1 MCWLKTLLRE
11 RPGVGEVGTSNVR
24 LLLLR
29 HGETAHNAGQI
40 ALGRE
45 DVPLNERGLRQAQH
59 LGEELAREPIA
70 AIYSSPL
77 QRATATAAPLAD
89 ALGLTVDVE
98 DGLIEMDV
106 GEVENQ
112 TFAELGE
119 RFPEFLKEWR
129 SDRVADLCMPG
140 GESLRQVQGR
150 AWAALETIRD
160 RHPNDTIAAVSHN
173 FVILTVLCQV
183 MGIDLS
189 AFRRVRH
196 DLAAVS
202 EIRLEADR
210 ATLVRMNDRCHLPNE
225 AD

>member
-1 MCWLKTLLRE
+1 MA
-11 RPGVGEVGTSNVR
+11 VISSVR

-29 HGETAHNAGQI
+29 HGETAHNAGQL

-45 DVPLNERGLRQAQH
+45 DVPLNERGVEQAKL
-59 LGEELAREPIA
+59 LGVSLANEPIT

-77 QRATATAAPLAD
+77 QRATATAAPLAESLD
-89 ALGLTVDVE
+89 LQVQIE

-112 TFAELGE
+112 TFAELAE
-119 RFPEFLKEWR
+119 RYPDFLKEWR
-129 SDRVADLCMPG
+129 SERVADLCMPG
-140 GESLRQVQGR
+140 GESLRQVQER
-150 AWAALETIRD
+150 AWSAVDAIRD
-160 RHPNDTIAAVSHN
+160 EHVDETVAVVSHN
-173 FVILTVLCQV
+173 FVILTLLCRV

-189 AFRRVRH
+189 HFRRVKH

-210 ATLVRMNDRCHLPNE
+210 AVLIRMNDRCHLPTE
-225 AD
+225 GG